1 MNVAWYN
8 VPAFDC
14 GFCCRCLEL
23 LLRYINLCKGSVHG
37 CCCCSFF
44 LVKLHQSHTKK
55 SLGVKQQLLYMSEH
69 VVCIQFEKKKR
80 KILVGQ
86 IVKVQRCEH
95 LCVTFSY
102 EFFAGCW
109 PHEHGVCRLAEVN
122 LIMISYNRSR
132 RGRQG
137 SDLQRL
143 RQVPLWLRPARSSFA
158 KKGRGTEEIHTTMN
172 IIAADITNCMSDS
185 RRWELQLWGQ
195 IDAVLLLH
203 SGCY

>member
-1 MNVAWYN
+1 MAVVAAVFSWWNCTKVTSRKVWGWNSSCFIY
-8 VPAFDC
+8 VWT
-14 GFCCRCLEL
+14 CC
-23 LLRYINLCKGSVHG
+23 
-37 CCCCSFF
+37 
-44 LVKLHQSHTKK
+44 LHTVWKK
-55 SLGVKQQLLYMSEH
+55 
-69 VVCIQFEKKKR
+69 EKKNPRRPNSQGTKR
-80 KILVGQ
+80 WAF
-86 IVKVQRCEH
+86 

-203 SGCY
+203 SGCYFFAICSKCSE